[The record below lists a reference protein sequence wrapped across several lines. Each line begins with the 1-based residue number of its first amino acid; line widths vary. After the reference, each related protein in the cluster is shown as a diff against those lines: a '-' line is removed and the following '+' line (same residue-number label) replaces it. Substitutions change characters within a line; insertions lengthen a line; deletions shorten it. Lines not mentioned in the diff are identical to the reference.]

1 MLAHDVNGSTN
12 IPESI
17 FVIIVLNQNSQD
29 GLAKRPAAAPTL
41 CDRHSTPSPQLEQL
55 QVENTRKADEM
66 REAAEAVEMEL
77 KEAQAELATLRSSKD
92 AADVE
97 IEGAQTEL
105 AALRE
110 ALQSA
115 MQAVEESK
123 QNVCRCGLGIFYQR
137 MARAC

>member
-1 MLAHDVNGSTN
+1 
-12 IPESI
+12 
-17 FVIIVLNQNSQD
+17 
-29 GLAKRPAAAPTL
+29 
-41 CDRHSTPSPQLEQL
+41 L
-55 QVENTRKADEM
+55 QAEYTRKADEM

-77 KEAQAELATLRSSKD
+77 KAAQAELATLRSAKD

-97 IEGAQTEL
+97 LEGAQTEL

-115 MQAVEESK
+115 KEAAEESK
-123 QNVCRCGLGIFYQR
+123 ENVCGCGLGIFYQR